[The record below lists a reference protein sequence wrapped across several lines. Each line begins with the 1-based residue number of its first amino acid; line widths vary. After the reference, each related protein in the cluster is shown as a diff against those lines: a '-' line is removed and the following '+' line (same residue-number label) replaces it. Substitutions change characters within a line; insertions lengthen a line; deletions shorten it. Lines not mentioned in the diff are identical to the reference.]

1 MALPTTL
8 GTESIGRLLRQYAV
22 PAIVAMTASSLY
34 NMIDSIFIGQGVG
47 PLAISGLA
55 VTFPFMNLAAAFG
68 SLVGVGA
75 STMVSVK
82 LGQKDYT
89 TARKVLGNVVAL
101 NTIIG
106 IAFMTISLIF
116 LDKILLFFGASEN
129 TLSYA
134 RDYMEI
140 ILYGNVV
147 THMYLGL
154 NAVMRSSGHPQKAMA
169 MTIMTVILNAILDP
183 IFIFGFGW
191 GIRGAAIATILA
203 QVVALAWLL
212 IAFTNKKDILHFE
225 SGIFKLDKRIV
236 TSSLSIGMAPFLM
249 NIASCVIVIFI
260 NNGLQQHGGDLAI
273 GAYGIINRI
282 TFIFVMV
289 VMGLNQGMQPIA
301 GYNYGARNIDR
312 MLSVL
317 KLTIVWATVIMCF
330 GFVICEFTPELITR
344 IFTTDSELIERS
356 VRGMRIVAIFF
367 PIIGMQMV
375 TGNFFQ
381 SIGMARQAIFLSLT
395 RQLIFLLPCLIVLP
409 MFWGADGVWA
419 SLPTADLLS
428 WIVSVS
434 VLMYYLRRFK
444 QGKIEYKL

>member
-1 MALPTTL
+1 MALPTNL

-68 SLVGVGA
+68 ALVGVGA
-75 STMVSVK
+75 STIVSVK

-89 TARKVLGNVVAL
+89 SARKALGNVVAL
-101 NTIIG
+101 NVIIG
-106 IAFMTISLIF
+106 VAFMAISLLF
-116 LDKILLFFGASEN
+116 LNKILLFFGASEN
-129 TLSYA
+129 TLQYA
-134 RDYMEI
+134 REYMEI

-154 NAVMRSSGHPQKAMA
+154 NAVMRSGGHPQRSMI
-169 MTIMTVILNAILDP
+169 MTILTVVLNAILDP

-203 QVVALAWLL
+203 QIVALTWIL
-212 IAFTNKKDILHFE
+212 ISFMNKKEVLHFE
-225 SGIFKLDKRIV
+225 SGIFKLDRRIV
-236 TSSLSIGMAPFLM
+236 TASLSIGMAPFLM
-249 NIASCVIVIFI
+249 NVAACIIVIFI

-273 GAYGIINRI
+273 GAYGIVNRI
-282 TFIFVMV
+282 TFVFIMV

-317 KLTIVWATVIMCF
+317 KLTIIWATVIMF
-330 GFVICEFTPELITR
+330 VGFMICEFTPRLIAR
-344 IFTTDSELIERS
+344 IFTSDKELIARS

-395 RQLIFLLPCLIVLP
+395 RQLIFLLPCLIILP
-409 MFWGADGVWA
+409 TFWGADGVWA

-434 VLMYYLRRFK
+434 VLTHYLRKFK

>member
-1 MALPTTL
+1 MDDAVGVL
-8 GTESIGRLLRQYAV
+8 GDFEVVRDHDDGLMIGL
-22 PAIVAMTASSLY
+22 
-34 NMIDSIFIGQGVG
+34 IGELENVHD
-47 PLAISGLA
+47 PLAL
-55 VTFPFMNLAAAFG
+55 
-68 SLVGVGA
+68 
-75 STMVSVK
+75 
-82 LGQKDYT
+82 
-89 TARKVLGNVVAL
+89 NV
-101 NTIIG
+101 IIG
-106 IAFMTISLIF
+106 VVFMTISLLF
-116 LDKILLFFGASEN
+116 LNKILLFFGASEN
-129 TLSYA
+129 TLQYA
-134 RDYMEI
+134 REYMEI

-169 MTIMTVILNAILDP
+169 MTIVTVILNAILDP

-203 QVVALAWLL
+203 QIVALTWLL
-212 IAFTNKKDILHFE
+212 IEFTNKKELLHFE
-225 SGIFKLDKRIV
+225 SGIFKLDQRIV
-236 TSSLSIGMAPFLM
+236 SSSLSIGMAPFLM
-249 NIASCVIVIFI
+249 NVASCIIVIFI

-273 GAYGIINRI
+273 GAYGIVNRI
-282 TFIFVMV
+282 TFIFVMI

-312 MLSVL
+312 MLNVL
-317 KLTIVWATVIMCF
+317 KLTIIWATVIMTL
-330 GFVICEFTPELITR
+330 GFVICEFTPGLIAR
-344 IFTTDSELIERS
+344 IFTSDAELIERS
-356 VRGMRIVAIFF
+356 IRGMRIVAIFF

-409 MFWGADGVWA
+409 QFFGADGVWA
-419 SLPTADLLS
+419 SLPTADILS

-434 VLMYYLRRFK
+434 VLTYYLRRFK

>member
-1 MALPTTL
+1 M
-8 GTESIGRLLRQYAV
+8 
-22 PAIVAMTASSLY
+22 
-34 NMIDSIFIGQGVG
+34 
-47 PLAISGLA
+47 AISLL
-55 VTFPFMNLAAAFG
+55 F
-68 SLVGVGA
+68 
-75 STMVSVK
+75 
-82 LGQKDYT
+82 
-89 TARKVLGNVVAL
+89 L
-101 NTIIG
+101 N
-106 IAFMTISLIF
+106 
-116 LDKILLFFGASEN
+116 KILLFFGASEN
-129 TLSYA
+129 TLQYA
-134 RDYMEI
+134 REYMEI

-154 NAVMRSSGHPQKAMA
+154 NAVMRSGGHPQRSMI
-169 MTIMTVILNAILDP
+169 MTILTVVLNAILDP

-203 QVVALAWLL
+203 QIVALTWIL
-212 IAFTNKKDILHFE
+212 ISFMNKKEVLHFE
-225 SGIFKLDKRIV
+225 SGIFKLDRRIV
-236 TSSLSIGMAPFLM
+236 TASLSIGMAPFLM
-249 NIASCVIVIFI
+249 NVAACIIVIFI

-273 GAYGIINRI
+273 GAYGIVNRI
-282 TFIFVMV
+282 TFVFIMV

-317 KLTIVWATVIMCF
+317 KLTIIWATVIMF
-330 GFVICEFTPELITR
+330 VGFMICEFTPGLIAR
-344 IFTTDSELIERS
+344 IFTSDEELIARS

-434 VLMYYLRRFK
+434 VLTYYLRRFK